1 MALQRAH
8 AWLMS
13 IRDGFVALLPLTFLR
28 VLAVLAGS
36 FPLAAYQMAMGR
48 AFGPD
53 WHTRLDHADMAF
65 LGIFGIALCAV
76 TAVQLAHRLP
86 PPGGLAGRQPPLMVA
101 ICAIVNFVVVSAVL
115 HDGVV
120 NFGFGSMFLGLLV
133 GVATVELLRLA
144 ERWRLMD
151 LIRLPYDTDASLYHA
166 LRLSPAMVAIGL
178 LMFFCALAWVRLPAL
193 GAHPLGPL
201 VAWAQARQAGVWVL
215 SVSAALID
223 QLLWFV
229 GLHGTMAMDAYVSR
243 DLFAPDGAAYAASL
257 AWRPMFNAFVMLGGS
272 GATLGLLLAIAVG
285 SRDRA
290 QRGIAKLA
298 LLPSLFNINDI
309 LLYGLPLVLN
319 PVYLLPFL
327 GVPLL
332 LTLLVV
338 GAVQGG
344 WVHMQDPGLVWT
356 TPALL
361 SGWLLTGSWR
371 GAALQLLEIGLGAAC
386 YLPFVRHADARLRQS
401 RAQAFESAKREILA
415 GGSDTPA
422 SAWHGQS
429 RMIARGLLDEL
440 RSALASN
447 QLWLAFQ
454 PMHDRAGWVV
464 GAEAL
469 LRWDHPRHGPVPAA
483 LIVRLAEQSGDMLR
497 LGSWVLDQACAA
509 KARWNLAGH
518 RGLTMAVNLSPLQ
531 LTDPL
536 LAQHVR
542 RCLERHGLAAEE
554 IELEITETVALPDGQ
569 VVDHVLGELERTGV
583 RLAID
588 DFGMGSSSLLYLRRF
603 DVHAIKIDGS
613 LTRDL
618 LDNPTNADIIR
629 TIVMLGRTRDV
640 QVVAEFVET
649 VQQRRALEAMGCDV
663 FQGWY
668 HSAPLDQARCLE
680 YFAACAE
687 RMRGSGVPSQQ
698 DMTVELLR

>member
-1 MALQRAH
+1 MVLQRAH
-8 AWLMS
+8 AWLMA

-36 FPLAAYQMAMGR
+36 FPLAAYQQAMSR
-48 AFGPD
+48 AFGAD
-53 WHTRLDHADMAF
+53 WHRHLDHANLAF

-86 PPGGLAGRQPPLMVA
+86 VPTGLGGRQPPLMVA
-101 ICAIVNFVVVSAVL
+101 VCAVVNFVVVSAVVN
-115 HDGVV
+115 DGAV
-120 NFGFGSMFLGLLV
+120 NFGFGSMLMGLTV
-133 GVATVELLRLA
+133 GVATAELLRLA
-144 ERWRLMD
+144 ERWRLLD
-151 LIRLPYDTDASLYHA
+151 LVRLPYDTDASLYHA
-166 LRLSPAMVAIGL
+166 LRLGPAMVAMGL
-178 LMFFCALAWVRLPAL
+178 LMFAAALAWSHLPGL

-201 VAWAQARQAGVWVL
+201 AAWAQARQAGVWVL
-215 SVSAALID
+215 SVAAALIN

-229 GLHGTMAMDAYVSR
+229 GLHGSLAMDAYASP
-243 DLFAPDGAAYAASL
+243 DLFAPDGAAYAAAM
-257 AWRPMFNAFVMLGGS
+257 AWRPMFNGFVMLGGS
-272 GATLGLLLAIAVG
+272 GATLGLLLAIAIG

-309 LLYGLPLVLN
+309 LLYGLPMVLN

-327 GVPLL
+327 GVPVL
-332 LTLLVV
+332 LTLLAV
-338 GAVQGG
+338 GAAQGG
-344 WVHMQDPGLVWT
+344 WVHMQDPGFVWT

-371 GAALQLLEIGLGAAC
+371 GVALQVLEIALGTAC
-386 YLPFVRHADARLRQS
+386 YLPFVRRADARLRQA

-415 GGSDTPA
+415 SDLPA

-429 RMIARGLLDEL
+429 RMIARGLLDDL
-440 RSALASN
+440 RAALARD

-454 PMHDRAGWVV
+454 PMHDRAGWAV

-469 LRWDHPRHGPVPAA
+469 LRWDHPRHGSVPPA

-497 LGSWVLDQACAA
+497 LGRWVLERACAA
-509 KARWNLAGH
+509 KARWNQAGH
-518 RGLTMAVNLSPLQ
+518 RRLTMAVNLSPLQ

-536 LAQHVR
+536 LARHVQ
-542 RCLERHGLAAEE
+542 RCLDRYGLNPEE
-554 IELEITETVALPDGQ
+554 IELEITETLALPDGQ
-569 VVDHVLGELERTGV
+569 AVDGVLGELEATGV

-603 DVHAIKIDGS
+603 QVHAIKIDGS

-668 HSAPLDQARCLE
+668 HSAPLDEARCIDH
-680 YFAACAE
+680 FTASAE
-687 RMRGSGVPSQQ
+687 RMRDAGVPSQQ
-698 DMTVELLR
+698 DMSVELLR

>member
-1 MALQRAH
+1 MVLQRAH
-8 AWLMS
+8 AWLTAV
-13 IRDGFVALLPLTFLR
+13 RDGFVALLPLTFLR

-36 FPLAAYQMAMGR
+36 FPVAAYQRAMGR
-48 AFGPD
+48 AFGAD
-53 WHTRLDHADMAF
+53 WHSHLDHANLAF
-65 LGIFGIALCAV
+65 LGIFGVALCAV
-76 TAVQLAHRLP
+76 TSVQLAHRLP
-86 PPGGLAGRQPPLMVA
+86 TRGGLSTRQPPLMVA
-101 ICAIVNFVVVSAVL
+101 VCAVVNFVIVSAVVN
-115 HDGVV
+115 DGVV
-120 NFGFGSMFLGLLV
+120 NFGFGSMLMGLAV
-133 GVATVELLRLA
+133 GLATAELLRLA
-144 ERWRLMD
+144 ERLRLMD
-151 LIRLPYDTDASLYHA
+151 LVRLPYDTDASLYHA

-178 LMFFCALAWVRLPAL
+178 LMFVAAQGWNQLPAP
-193 GAHPLGPL
+193 GAHPLHPL
-201 VAWAQARQAGVWVL
+201 VAWAQASHAGVWVL
-215 SVSAALID
+215 SVAAALIN

-229 GLHGTMAMDAYVSR
+229 GLHGSMAMDAYASR
-243 DLFAPDGAAYAASL
+243 DLFAPDGVAYASTL
-257 AWRPMFNAFVMLGGS
+257 AWRPMFNGFVMLGGS
-272 GATLGLLLAIAVG
+272 GATLGLLLAIALA

-327 GVPLL
+327 GVPVL

-338 GAVQGG
+338 GAAQGG
-344 WVHMQDPGLVWT
+344 WIHMQDPGFVWT

-371 GAALQLLEIGLGAAC
+371 GVALQALEIALGAAC
-386 YLPFVRHADARLRQS
+386 YLPFVRRADARLRQS
-401 RAQAFESAKREILA
+401 QALAFETAKREILA
-415 GGSDTPA
+415 GAADTPA
-422 SAWHGQS
+422 SAWHGHS
-429 RMIARGLLDEL
+429 RMIARGLLDDL
-440 RSALASN
+440 RAALARD

-454 PMHDRAGWVV
+454 PMHDRAGWAV

-469 LRWDHPRHGPVPAA
+469 LRWDHPRHGSVPPA

-497 LGSWVLDQACAA
+497 LGTWVLEHACAA
-509 KARWNLAGH
+509 KARWNQAGH
-518 RGLTMAVNLSPLQ
+518 RAMTMAVNLSPLQ
-531 LTDPL
+531 LTDPM

-542 RCLERHGLAAEE
+542 RCLDRYELAPEE

-569 VVDHVLGELERTGV
+569 AVDRVLGELERTGV

-603 DVHAIKIDGS
+603 EVHAIKIDGS

-629 TIVMLGRTRDV
+629 TIVMLGRSRNV

-668 HSAPLDQARCLE
+668 HSAPLDEARCLD
-680 YFAACAE
+680 YFALSADRL
-687 RMRGSGVPSQQ
+687 RMAGVPSQQ
-698 DMTVELLR
+698 DMAVELLR

>member
-1 MALQRAH
+1 MVLQRAH
-8 AWLMS
+8 AWLMAA
-13 IRDGFVALLPLTFLR
+13 RDGFVALLPLTFLR
-28 VLAVLAGS
+28 VLAVLASS
-36 FPLAAYQMAMGR
+36 FPLAAYQQAMSR
-48 AFGPD
+48 AFGAG
-53 WHTRLDHADMAF
+53 WHQHLDHANLAF

-76 TAVQLAHRLP
+76 TAVQLAYRLP
-86 PPGGLAGRQPPLMVA
+86 VPAGLGGRQPPLMVA
-101 ICAIVNFVVVSAVL
+101 VCAVVNFVVVSAVVN
-115 HDGVV
+115 DGAV
-120 NFGFGSMFLGLLV
+120 NFGFGSMLMGLAV
-133 GVATVELLRLA
+133 GVATAELLHLA

-151 LIRLPYDTDASLYHA
+151 LVRLPYDTDASLYHA
-166 LRLSPAMVAIGL
+166 LRLGPPMVLIGL
-178 LMFFCALAWVRLPAL
+178 LMFAAAQAWMHLPGL

-201 VAWAQARQAGVWVL
+201 AAWAQAREAGVWVL
-215 SVSAALID
+215 SVAAALIN

-229 GLHGTMAMDAYVSR
+229 GLHGSMAMDAYASR
-243 DLFAPDGAAYAASL
+243 DLFAPDGAAYAAAM
-257 AWRPMFNAFVMLGGS
+257 AWRPMFNGFVMLGGS
-272 GATLGLLLAIAVG
+272 GATLGLLLAIAIG

-327 GVPLL
+327 GVPVLL
-332 LTLLVV
+332 SLLAV

-344 WVHMQDPGLVWT
+344 WVHMQDPGFVWT

-371 GAALQLLEIGLGAAC
+371 GVALQVLEIALGTAC
-386 YLPFVRHADARLRQS
+386 YLPFVRRADARLRQA
-401 RAQAFESAKREILA
+401 RARAFESAKREIL
-415 GGSDTPA
+415 GGELPA

-429 RMIARGLLDEL
+429 RMIARGLLDDL
-440 RSALASN
+440 RAALAGD

-454 PMHDRAGWVV
+454 PMHDRAGWAI

-469 LRWDHPRHGPVPAA
+469 LRWDHPRHGSVPPA

-497 LGSWVLDQACAA
+497 LGRWVLERACAA
-509 KARWNLAGH
+509 KARWNEAGH
-518 RGLTMAVNLSPLQ
+518 RGLSMAVNLSPLQ

-536 LAQHVR
+536 LARHLQ
-542 RCLERHGLAAEE
+542 RCLDRYGLDPAE
-554 IELEITETVALPDGQ
+554 IELEITETLALPDGQ
-569 VVDHVLGELERTGV
+569 AVDGVLGELEATGV

-603 DVHAIKIDGS
+603 EVHAIKIDGS

-629 TIVMLGRTRDV
+629 TIVMLGRARDV

-668 HSAPLDQARCLE
+668 HSAPLDEARCID
-680 YFAACAE
+680 YFSASAE
-687 RMRGSGVPSQQ
+687 RMRDAGVPSQQ
-698 DMTVELLR
+698 DMSVELLR

>member
-1 MALQRAH
+1 MVLQRAH
-8 AWLMS
+8 VWLMA

-36 FPLAAYQMAMGR
+36 LPLAAYQQAMGR
-48 AFGPD
+48 AFGAD
-53 WHTRLDHADMAF
+53 WHAHLDHANLAF

-86 PPGGLAGRQPPLMVA
+86 APAGLSGRQPPLMVA
-101 ICAIVNFVVVSAVL
+101 VCAVVNFVVVSAVV
-115 HDGVV
+115 HDGAV
-120 NFGFGSMFLGLLV
+120 NFGFGSMLMGLVV
-133 GVATVELLRLA
+133 GVATAELLRLA
-144 ERWRLMD
+144 ERWRLMN
-151 LIRLPYDTDASLYHA
+151 LVRLPYDTDASLYHA
-166 LRLSPAMVAIGL
+166 LRLSPAMVLIGL
-178 LMFFCALAWVRLPAL
+178 LMFAGAQAWNQFPGL
-193 GAHPLGPL
+193 GGHPLGPL
-201 VAWAQARQAGVWVL
+201 AAWAQARHVGVWVL
-215 SVSAALID
+215 SVAAALIN

-229 GLHGTMAMDAYVSR
+229 GLHGSMAMDAYASP
-243 DLFAPDGAAYAASL
+243 DLFAPVGAAYASTR
-257 AWRPMFNAFVMLGGS
+257 AWRPMFDGFVLLGGS
-272 GATLGLLLAIAVG
+272 GATLGLLLAIAIG

-327 GVPLL
+327 GVPVL
-332 LTLLVV
+332 LTLLVL
-338 GAVQGG
+338 GAVQAG
-344 WVHMQDPGLVWT
+344 WVPMQGTGFTWT

-371 GAALQLLEIGLGAAC
+371 GVALQVAEIALGTAC
-386 YLPFVRHADARLRQS
+386 YLPFVRRADARLRQA
-401 RAQAFESAKREILA
+401 RALAFESAKREIL
-415 GGSDTPA
+415 GSEAPA

-429 RMIARGLLDEL
+429 RMIARGLLDDL
-440 RSALASN
+440 RAALAGD

-454 PMHDRAGWVV
+454 PMHDRAGWAI

-469 LRWDHPRHGPVPAA
+469 LRWEHPRHGSVPPA

-497 LGSWVLDQACAA
+497 LGRWVLEQACAA
-509 KARWNLAGH
+509 KARWNQAGH

-536 LAQHVR
+536 LAPHLR
-542 RCLERHGLAAEE
+542 RCLERHGLDPGE
-554 IELEITETVALPDGQ
+554 IELEITETLALPDGQ
-569 VVDHVLGELERTGV
+569 AVDGVLGELEATGV

-603 DVHAIKIDGS
+603 AVHAIKIDGS

-629 TIVMLGRTRDV
+629 TIVMLGRARDV

-668 HSAPLDQARCLE
+668 HSAPLDEARCMD
-680 YFAACAE
+680 YFRASAE
-687 RMRGSGVPSQQ
+687 RMRDAGVPSQQ
-698 DMTVELLR
+698 DMSVELLR

>member
-1 MALQRAH
+1 MVLQRAH
-8 AWLMS
+8 AWLMAA
-13 IRDGFVALLPLTFLR
+13 RDGFVALLPLTFLR

-36 FPLAAYQMAMGR
+36 FPLAAYQQAMSR
-48 AFGPD
+48 AFGAG
-53 WHTRLDHADMAF
+53 WHQHLDHANLAF

-76 TAVQLAHRLP
+76 TAVQLAYRLP
-86 PPGGLAGRQPPLMVA
+86 VPAGLGGRQPPLMVA
-101 ICAIVNFVVVSAVL
+101 VCAVVNFVVVSAVVN
-115 HDGVV
+115 DGAV
-120 NFGFGSMFLGLLV
+120 NFGFGSMLMGLAV
-133 GVATVELLRLA
+133 GVATSELLHLA

-151 LIRLPYDTDASLYHA
+151 LVRLPYDTDASLYHA
-166 LRLSPAMVAIGL
+166 LRLGPPMVLIGL
-178 LMFFCALAWVRLPAL
+178 LMFAAAQAWMHLPGL
-193 GAHPLGPL
+193 DAHPLGPL
-201 VAWAQARQAGVWVL
+201 VAWAQAREAGVWVL
-215 SVSAALID
+215 SVAAALIN

-229 GLHGTMAMDAYVSR
+229 GLHGSMAMDAYASR
-243 DLFAPDGAAYAASL
+243 DLFAPDGAAYAAAM
-257 AWRPMFNAFVMLGGS
+257 AWRPMFNGFVMLGGS
-272 GATLGLLLAIAVG
+272 GATLGLLLAIAIG

-327 GVPLL
+327 GVPVLL
-332 LTLLVV
+332 SLLAV

-344 WVHMQDPGLVWT
+344 WVHMQDPGFVWT

-371 GAALQLLEIGLGAAC
+371 GVALQVLEIALGTAC
-386 YLPFVRHADARLRQS
+386 YLPFVRRADARLRQA
-401 RAQAFESAKREILA
+401 RARAFESAKREIL
-415 GGSDTPA
+415 GGELPA

-429 RMIARGLLDEL
+429 RMIARGLLDDL
-440 RSALASN
+440 RAALAGD

-454 PMHDRAGWVV
+454 PMHDRAGWAI

-469 LRWDHPRHGPVPAA
+469 LRWDHPRHGSVPPA

-497 LGSWVLDQACAA
+497 LGRWVLERACAA
-509 KARWNLAGH
+509 KARWNEAGH

-536 LAQHVR
+536 LARHLQ
-542 RCLERHGLAAEE
+542 RCLDRYGLDPAE
-554 IELEITETVALPDGQ
+554 IELEITETLALPDGQ
-569 VVDHVLGELERTGV
+569 AVDGVLGELEATGV

-603 DVHAIKIDGS
+603 EVHAIKIDGS

-629 TIVMLGRTRDV
+629 TIVMLARARDV

-668 HSAPLDQARCLE
+668 HSAPLDEARCID
-680 YFAACAE
+680 YFSASAE
-687 RMRGSGVPSQQ
+687 RMRDAGVPSQQ
-698 DMTVELLR
+698 DMSVELLR